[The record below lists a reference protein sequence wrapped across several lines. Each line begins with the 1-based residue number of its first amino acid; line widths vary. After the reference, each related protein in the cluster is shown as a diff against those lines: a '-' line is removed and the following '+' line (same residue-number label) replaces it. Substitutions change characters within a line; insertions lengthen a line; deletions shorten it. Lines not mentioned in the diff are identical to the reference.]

1 MRCQDTGEIG
11 QAICRRDGRF
21 LEAHPI
27 AETARFPAHSADS
40 PGTEFSDFPTL
51 KSMVFSMSIR
61 RCPGLVLLPRCSWL
75 CDNITTGCIG
85 LNLNYIK
92 TSVKKKNEKAVNYDW
107 RLADE
112 KWLLIVAAG
121 GNLSEQAGGPEEQ
134 LWDDPELRTV
144 LRIAF
149 RQNLFLGES
158 SLLVQIAET
167 RSSNCLP
174 EGQAAGAG
182 IGAGDD
188 PQAAEDI
195 RGNRGRRFLRQP
207 AFNARTPADPQR
219 QFPGQVG
226 QATRLGRST
235 ASRKHSCP
243 HSFGVTRRVHRAI
256 DGPYRPMASVIAFQS
271 GPFGIT
277 KRHFP
282 LLRSAHRLP
291 TARFSL
297 ESSVLQRSSPL
308 CSTTRIG
315 KVATGTTASGI

>member
-1 MRCQDTGEIG
+1 MARVYRKPKAVEQFLIREFVRDAMHHTISCPDWCESPDAILTLRKGKRKRRVAIEHTGYFNDTMAGQHSPLTPISDFWKCVQTSLVRRIG
-11 QAICRRDGRF
+11 RRRRLADMMGRVRLGTGRFAGQCDAKTQEKLAKQFAEEMVDF

-134 LWDDPELRTV
+134 LWDDPELRTLCCASPFDKIYFWERV
-144 LRIAF
+144 RCWYKLLKPDHRIVCP
-149 RQNLFLGES
+149 R
-158 SLLVQIAET
+158 V
-167 RSSNCLP
+167 R
-174 EGQAAGAG
+174 
-182 IGAGDD
+182 
-188 PQAAEDI
+188 PQ
-195 RGNRGRRFLRQP
+195 RRNRRGR
-207 AFNARTPADPQR
+207 
-219 QFPGQVG
+219 
-226 QATRLGRST
+226 
-235 ASRKHSCP
+235 
-243 HSFGVTRRVHRAI
+243 
-256 DGPYRPMASVIAFQS
+256 
-271 GPFGIT
+271 
-277 KRHFP
+277 
-282 LLRSAHRLP
+282 
-291 TARFSL
+291 
-297 ESSVLQRSSPL
+297 
-308 CSTTRIG
+308 
-315 KVATGTTASGI
+315 